1 MEIRADMRIVS
12 DKDLFAIGTV
22 TLGGILRIQNVKVL
36 MLQREGEALR
46 TIVVLPRKKQ
56 KDGTWKEII
65 RIKDPVLWKLI
76 KEQVLAATREAADRW
91 LQMKEPEEIRIQ
103 LCSGGK
109 VNAYAAMQYEGIEI
123 DGIQITEVAQGVRVL
138 FPYDFPEGRIVGL
151 VEAATPDIR
160 KSFVSLITARYEE
173 EKAKARHGPERA
185 DQKREVVR

>member
-1 MEIRADMRIVS
+1 
-12 DKDLFAIGTV
+12 
-22 TLGGILRIQNVKVL
+22 
-36 MLQREGEALR
+36 
-46 TIVVLPRKKQ
+46 
-56 KDGTWKEII
+56 
-65 RIKDPVLWKLI
+65 
-76 KEQVLAATREAADRW
+76 
-91 LQMKEPEEIRIQ
+91 MKEPEEIRIQ

-185 DQKREVVR
+185 DQKREAVR

>member
-1 MEIRADMRIVS
+1 MEIRADMRIIS

-56 KDGTWKEII
+56 KDGTWKEVI
-65 RIKDPVLWKLI
+65 RIKDPVLWELI

-91 LQMKEPEEIRIQ
+91 FQMKEPEEIRIQ

-160 KSFVSLITARYEE
+160 KSFVRGNGR
-173 EKAKARHGPERA
+173 KC
-185 DQKREVVR
+185 

>member
-1 MEIRADMRIVS
+1 M
-12 DKDLFAIGTV
+12 
-22 TLGGILRIQNVKVL
+22 
-36 MLQREGEALR
+36 
-46 TIVVLPRKKQ
+46 
-56 KDGTWKEII
+56 
-65 RIKDPVLWKLI
+65 
-76 KEQVLAATREAADRW
+76 AATREAADRW
-91 LQMKEPEEIRIQ
+91 FQMKEPEEIRIQ

-173 EKAKARHGPERA
+173 EKAALGNKKNMKSATFWSKIRRPLRILKETGCRR
-185 DQKREVVR
+185 QLRCFGQRIFC

>member
-1 MEIRADMRIVS
+1 M
-12 DKDLFAIGTV
+12 
-22 TLGGILRIQNVKVL
+22 
-36 MLQREGEALR
+36 
-46 TIVVLPRKKQ
+46 
-56 KDGTWKEII
+56 KEVI
-65 RIKDPVLWKLI
+65 RIKDPVLWELI

-91 LQMKEPEEIRIQ
+91 FQMKEPEEIRIQ